1 MDCSKYE
8 AMPGELFNQNDDEK
22 DVGKPRYIV
31 LLRHSWPF
39 TMQEPVHVW
48 VLKLTSRSLKRE
60 DISVTVS

>member
-22 DVGKPRYIV
+22 DVGKPRYTV
-31 LLRHSWPF
+31 LLRYSWPF
-39 TMQEPVHVW
+39 TMQESVHVW
-48 VLKLTSRSLKRE
+48 MLKLTSRSLKRE